1 MCGERRRG
9 LPEGVASEGV
19 SYTKRGVQRLAYFR
33 R

>member
-9 LPEGVASEGV
+9 LSEGVASEGM